1 MANECCE
8 CDIDATLQN
17 YDETFSFE
25 DNIRSAIMKEVQSI
39 SIDIMQRNVEK
50 AINHY
55 GINPVNTILA
65 MSGGFALNC
74 PANSF
79 ILRNNHFKGFVA
91 PPCVNDSGQSL
102 GMALYHFYSKEK
114 KRLSFSLKNAYHGT
128 AYNEKKALELYK
140 PWIDSVQDYN
150 VEKVVDDVMKDA
162 IVWFDGCS
170 EIGPRAL
177 GHRRLFASKRAGL
190 TEVPALVVEMDR
202 DNAAIALVDSN
213 LHRDNISPS
222 EKAFAYKL
230 KMEAMSRQGYRSDLT
245 SGQVVPKSDDNRT
258 SAEIG
263 EAYGESYK
271 TVQRYIRLTCLHP
284 KLLEYVDEGRI
295 AFTPAVELSYLNDIE
310 QQDLIQTI
318 ESEDCTPSLSQ
329 AVRMKKLSQQ
339 GRLDDDKI
347 GEIMAEEKANQ
358 KERIKIPTERVRK
371 YFPKSFS
378 NSQIEDAIVKMCE
391 AQYRKKQ
398 GPER

>member
-1 MANECCE
+1 MKNMQKL
-8 CDIDATLQN
+8 DITKLKEFENHPYKVKHD
-17 YDETFSFE
+17 DEMEMLIES
-25 DNIRSAIMKEVQSI
+25 IKEHGILSPIIARPLENGEYEII
-39 SIDIMQRNVEK
+39 S
-50 AINHY
+50 
-55 GINPVNTILA
+55 
-65 MSGGFALNC
+65 
-74 PANSF
+74 
-79 ILRNNHFKGFVA
+79 
-91 PPCVNDSGQSL
+91 
-102 GMALYHFYSKEK
+102 
-114 KRLSFSLKNAYHGT
+114 
-128 AYNEKKALELYK
+128 
-140 PWIDSVQDYN
+140 
-150 VEKVVDDVMKDA
+150 
-162 IVWFDGCS
+162 
-170 EIGPRAL
+170 

-190 TEVPALVVEMDR
+190 TEVPALIVEMDR

-230 KMEAMSRQGYRSDLT
+230 KMEAMKRQGHRTDLT
-245 SGQVVPKSDDNRT
+245 SGQLVPKSDDNRT

-271 TVQRYIRLTCLHP
+271 TVQRYIRLTYLHP

-339 GRLDDDKI
+339 GLLDDDKI
-347 GEIMAEEKANQ
+347 LEIMSEEKANQ
-358 KERIKIPTERVRK
+358 KERIKIPTEKLRK
-371 YFPKSFS
+371 YFPRDFS
-378 NSQIEDAIVKMCE
+378 ASQIEDAIIKMCE

-398 GPER
+398 QQKER

>member
-1 MANECCE
+1 MKNMQKLAVTKLKEFENHPYKVKH
-8 CDIDATLQN
+8 D
-17 YDETFSFE
+17 DEMEMLIESIKEHGIFSPIFARPLE
-25 DNIRSAIMKEVQSI
+25 NDEYEII
-39 SIDIMQRNVEK
+39 S
-50 AINHY
+50 
-55 GINPVNTILA
+55 
-65 MSGGFALNC
+65 
-74 PANSF
+74 
-79 ILRNNHFKGFVA
+79 
-91 PPCVNDSGQSL
+91 
-102 GMALYHFYSKEK
+102 
-114 KRLSFSLKNAYHGT
+114 
-128 AYNEKKALELYK
+128 
-140 PWIDSVQDYN
+140 
-150 VEKVVDDVMKDA
+150 
-162 IVWFDGCS
+162 
-170 EIGPRAL
+170 

-245 SGQVVPKSDDNRT
+245 SGQLVPKSDDNRT

-271 TVQRYIRLTCLHP
+271 TVQRYIRLTYLHP

-339 GRLDDDKI
+339 GLLDDDKI
-347 GEIMAEEKANQ
+347 LEIMSEEKANQ
-358 KERIKIPTERVRK
+358 KERIKIPTEKLRK
-371 YFPKSFS
+371 YFPKNFS
-378 NSQIEDAIVKMCE
+378 TSQIEEAIIKMCE
-391 AQYRKKQ
+391 ANYKRRQKQ
-398 GPER
+398 QPER

>member
-1 MANECCE
+1 MKNMQKLDVTKLKEFE
-8 CDIDATLQN
+8 NHPYKVKHD
-17 YDETFSFE
+17 DE
-25 DNIRSAIMKEVQSI
+25 M
-39 SIDIMQRNVEK
+39 
-50 AINHY
+50 
-55 GINPVNTILA
+55 
-65 MSGGFALNC
+65 
-74 PANSF
+74 
-79 ILRNNHFKGFVA
+79 
-91 PPCVNDSGQSL
+91 
-102 GMALYHFYSKEK
+102 
-114 KRLSFSLKNAYHGT
+114 
-128 AYNEKKALELYK
+128 ELL
-140 PWIDSVQDYN
+140 IDSIKEHGILSPIIARPLENDEY
-150 VEKVVDDVMKDA
+150 
-162 IVWFDGCS
+162 
-170 EIGPRAL
+170 EIIS
-177 GHRRLFASKRAGL
+177 GHRRLFASKRGGL

-271 TVQRYIRLTCLHP
+271 TVQRYIRLTNLHP

-310 QQDLIQTI
+310 QMDLIQTI

-329 AVRMKKLSQQ
+329 AVRMKKLSQA
-339 GRLDDDKI
+339 GELDDDKI
-347 GEIMAEEKANQ
+347 FEIMSEEKANQ

-371 YFPKSFS
+371 FFPKNYT
-378 NSQIEDAIVKMCE
+378 NSQIEDEIVRLCE
-391 AQYRKKQ
+391 AHYKRKKRQ
-398 GPER
+398 QPER